1 MIFVGHLSAYYNR
14 PWLILDLVQKKYKS
28 ETGESMEKPSRK
40 LKKTFLITGIT
51 GAVYLSFQYLLPLVI
66 PFLIA
71 YIFAL
76 ALKPSAAWLEKRC
89 YLTLP
94 VRSRNAGMPGRR
106 KFQYRDF
113 HLPLAVIGGVEITIL
128 MVVFGVLLYFGVR
141 KLCIEAQLLFDNLPH
156 MISRLDKW
164 LTGCCFFTE
173 ELFHL
178 RKGYLVKILRD
189 MLAGGGNALKET
201 AMPFL
206 MVNSMTV
213 LRCFIEFTVITVILF
228 IATILC
234 LSEMEDIRIR
244 RDNSM
249 FHREFA
255 LLGNRLMTVGSAWL
269 KTQGSIMVFTVII
282 CTAGLFLM
290 GNPYS
295 ILLGIGIGLLD
306 ALPIFGTGTVLIPWA
321 VFSLISR
328 DWKYGIGLF
337 LIYIICYF
345 LRQIME
351 AKVMGNK
358 VGLTP
363 LETLISMYVGMKLFG
378 LLGFILG
385 PIGLLI
391 IEDLVELYGSQGG
404 AH

>member
-1 MIFVGHLSAYYNR
+1 
-14 PWLILDLVQKKYKS
+14 
-28 ETGESMEKPSRK
+28 
-40 LKKTFLITGIT
+40 
-51 GAVYLSFQYLLPLVI
+51 
-66 PFLIA
+66 
-71 YIFAL
+71 
-76 ALKPSAAWLEKRC
+76 
-89 YLTLP
+89 
-94 VRSRNAGMPGRR
+94 MPGQR
-106 KFQYRDF
+106 KIEYRDF
-113 HLPLAVIGGVEITIL
+113 HLPLAVIGGVEIMIL
-128 MVVFGVLLYFGVR
+128 MAVFGVLLYFGAR
-141 KLCIEAQLLFDNLPH
+141 KLCTEAQLLFDNLPH
-156 MISRLDKW
+156 MISKLDKW

-189 MLAGGGNALKET
+189 MLVGGGNALKET

-213 LRCFIEFTVITVILF
+213 LRCFIEVTVMTVILF
-228 IATILC
+228 IATVLS

-249 FHREFA
+249 FRREFA

-269 KTQGSIMVFTVII
+269 KTQGSIMVFTMMI

-321 VFSLISR
+321 VFSLIAR
-328 DWKYGIGLF
+328 EFKYGIGLF

-363 LETLISMYVGMKLFG
+363 LETLISMYVGLKLFG

-391 IEDLVELYGSQGG
+391 IEDLVELYG
-404 AH
+404 